1 MSPHSSV
8 QESRGTA
15 GAGAFHEAAP
25 GGVTAAS
32 EIPFRSLDGGP
43 PPDAL
48 LHEDPSLADALDWY
62 RDLFALAPDAYLV
75 TDGAGKVRAAN
86 RAAEALLAVRPGELG
101 GTLLGDRVPADERAP
116 FAQRLAQAAS
126 GKEVR
131 GWRLHLAAGGDEIP
145 VEASVAAGRG
155 WRGGDA
161 VVRWTLRQVDAD
173 EDDDRPVAH
182 NRRAGDQTRGGRPSW
197 TREEAYRTLAASRQ
211 LPGDVLAHVRDWLA
225 VGLHLGYVRDGD
237 RLLSIREVTDACG
250 VDHRAVSVAYRTLA
264 QDGLVEVRNRHGVFA
279 AGLPHSADGELGETA
294 EWLSGVLAEACDHQ
308 VRVPLLPD
316 LVRDWTASVPLS
328 CACVESTEDDVATL
342 TTELRQQWGL
352 ETFPVT
358 IRDAVGV
365 RGKRVDDGA
374 LTAELRKADLVVT
387 TPFHASAAGA
397 VARTLGKPLVVMRMN
412 PEVVTAIEDRLTRG
426 NLTAVVADAAYGE
439 RLRCIRGAE
448 SDGRLNVVLASDAAA
463 VAALDRTQPVLLTRA
478 AQQRL
483 GPAGL
488 RLLVP
493 LSPFLC
499 ASAARQIADV
509 LIRHNVQAG
518 RR

>member
-1 MSPHSSV
+1 MTPHSSV
-8 QESRGTA
+8 QESRVAA
-15 GAGAFHEAAP
+15 GAGAYGGSPAEAEMPYRA
-25 GGVTAAS
+25 
-32 EIPFRSLDGGP
+32 LDGGP

-48 LHEDPSLADALDWY
+48 LHDDPSLADALYWY
-62 RDLFALAPDAYLV
+62 RDLFALAPDAYVV
-75 TDGAGKVRAAN
+75 TDATGRVRTAN
-86 RAAEALLAVRPGELG
+86 RAAERLLAAGGGELG
-101 GTLLGDRVPADERAP
+101 GAPLSDHVAVDDRAAFAD
-116 FAQRLAQAAS
+116 RLARAA
-126 GKEVR
+126 GGEDVR
-131 GWRLHLAAGGDEIP
+131 GWRFHVSAGGEEVP
-145 VEASVAAGRG
+145 VDASVSAGRG
-155 WRGGDA
+155 WRGGDP
-161 VVRWTLRQVDAD
+161 VLRWTLREAAVEEDA
-173 EDDDRPVAH
+173 ERPVPH
-182 NRRAGDQTRGGRPSW
+182 NRRATDPGGGRPSW
-197 TREEAYRTLAASRQ
+197 SRDEAYRTLAGTRQ
-211 LPGDVLAHVRDWLA
+211 GTGDVLSHVRDWLA
-225 VGLHLGYVRDGD
+225 VGLHLGYVRAGD

-279 AGLPHSADGELGETA
+279 AGLPHTADGERGETA
-294 EWLSGVLAEACDHQ
+294 EWLSAVLAEACDHQ

-316 LVRDWTASVPLS
+316 LVRDWTAAVPLA
-328 CACVESTEDDVATL
+328 CACVESTEDDLVTL

-358 IRDAVGV
+358 IRDTPGV

-412 PEVVTAIEDRLTRG
+412 PEVVTAVEERVSRG
-426 NLTAVVADAAYGE
+426 PLTAVVADAAYGE

-448 SDGRLNVVLASDAAA
+448 AEGRLHVVLASDAAA
-463 VAALDRTQPVLLTRA
+463 VAALDRAEPVLLTRA

-499 ASAARQIADV
+499 ASGARQVADV

>member
-1 MSPHSSV
+1 V
-8 QESRGTA
+8 
-15 GAGAFHEAAP
+15 
-25 GGVTAAS
+25 
-32 EIPFRSLDGGP
+32 
-43 PPDAL
+43 
-48 LHEDPSLADALDWY
+48 ADALDWY

-75 TDGAGKVRAAN
+75 TDAAGAVRAAN
-86 RAAEALLAVRPGELG
+86 RAAERLLGARPGGLG
-101 GTLLGDRVPADERAP
+101 GTSLADCVAAEDREAFRA
-116 FAQRLAQAAS
+116 RLAAAA
-126 GKEVR
+126 GGEAR
-131 GWRLHLAAGGDEIP
+131 GWRFHLSAAGEEVP
-145 VEASVAAGRG
+145 VDASVAAGRG
-155 WRGGDA
+155 WRGGDP
-161 VVRWTLRQVDAD
+161 VLRWTLREAPAAD
-173 EDDDRPVAH
+173 GDDDRPVLP
-182 NRRAGDQTRGGRPSW
+182 NRRAGDSGRGGRPSW
-197 TREEAYRTLAASRQ
+197 SRDEAYRTLASARQ
-211 LPGDVLAHVRDWLA
+211 GTGDVLAHVRDWLA
-225 VGLHLGYVRDGD
+225 VGLHLGYVRAGD

-279 AGLPHSADGELGETA
+279 AGLPHTADGELGETA

-316 LVRDWTASVPLS
+316 LVRDWTAAVPLS
-328 CACVESTEDDVATL
+328 CACVESTEDDLVTL

-358 IRDAVGV
+358 VRDTGAV

-397 VARTLGKPLVVMRMN
+397 VARTLGKPLVVMRLN
-412 PEVVTAIEDRLTRG
+412 PDVVTAVEERVSRG
-426 NLTAVVADAAYGE
+426 PLTAVVADAAYGE

-448 SDGRLNVVLASDAAA
+448 AEGRLNVVLASDAAA
-463 VAALDRTQPVLLTRA
+463 VAALDRADPVLLTRA

-483 GPAGL
+483 GPGGL

-499 ASAARQIADV
+499 PTAARQIADV